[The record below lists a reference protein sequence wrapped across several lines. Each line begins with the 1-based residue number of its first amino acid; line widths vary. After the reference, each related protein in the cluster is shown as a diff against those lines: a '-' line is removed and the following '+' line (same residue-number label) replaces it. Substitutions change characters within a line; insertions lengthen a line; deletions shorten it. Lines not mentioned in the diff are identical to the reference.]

1 MMIPNLALVFRIS
14 IWGICECEASLP
26 RCSQTEKPV
35 KTDADLNSNSAKL
48 SVCGDK
54 SLKGAVGEKFLKFL
68 LINCIMVDS

>member
-1 MMIPNLALVFRIS
+1 MMIPNLTLVFRIS
-14 IWGICECEASLP
+14 IWIWGICECEASLP
-26 RCSQTEKPV
+26 RCSQNEKPV

-68 LINCIMVDS
+68 LYS